1 MADQSRDMGMMQKDN
16 SRQEGTSNYNEE
28 VSNET
33 ILLLPEPNG
42 THGMRN
48 NASSMAGYNP
58 NQREETAAEIAAP
71 VNLGRN
77 QGEDSRD
84 RQGNMDREAGG
95 SMLGFTGLALSILS
109 LFFLPVLLGIA
120 GIVLGFMAM
129 RRGSSKAGGWAI
141 GIGAVSLIIGMFIT
155 PFF

>member
-1 MADQSRDMGMMQKDN
+1 MADQSRDMDKMHGN
-16 SRQEGTSNYNEE
+16 IRRQEGASNYNEE

-42 THGMRN
+42 TQGMRN
-48 NASSMAGYNP
+48 NASGTAGYNP

-71 VNLGRN
+71 VHLRN
-77 QGEDSRD
+77 YQDQDSRG
-84 RQGNMDREAGG
+84 RQENMDREAGG
-95 SMLGFTGLALSILS
+95 TMLGFTALALSILS

-129 RRGSSKAGGWAI
+129 RRGASKAGGWAI